1 MIKHL
6 PVCALA
12 LLITAA
18 PASAQFGGGI
28 VYDPANHAENI
39 ITAARSIEQIEN
51 QIRQLANEI
60 EMLENMA
67 RNLETLPVE
76 VAEAIIRERVRR
88 IQELM
93 RQAEGVGYGVQEV
106 ERNYE
111 EIYPE
116 NYGAEP
122 PVHDELVDDARER
135 WRYSRAAYKQ
145 TLLVSATALQDNE
158 TDAAAIATLVEESQS
173 AIGNLQAVQAG
184 NQIEALQTQQLIQIE
199 SVMAAHYRAEA
210 MERARALAEAERGRA
225 RMQSF
230 LGE

>member
-1 MIKHL
+1 MIKQL
-6 PVCALA
+6 PACALA
-12 LLITAA
+12 FFITAA
-18 PASAQFGGGI
+18 PVSAQFGGGI

-67 RNLETLPVE
+67 RNLETLPME

-106 ERNYE
+106 ERDYE
-111 EIYPE
+111 EIYPKD
-116 NYGAEP
+116 YGAEP
-122 PVHDELVDDARER
+122 PVHDELVEDARER
-135 WRYSRAAYKQ
+135 WRYSRAAYKH
-145 TLLVSATALQDNE
+145 TLMVSATALQDNE

>member
-1 MIKHL
+1 MIKQL
-6 PVCALA
+6 PACAMA
-12 LLITAA
+12 LFITAA
-18 PASAQFGGGI
+18 PASAQFGSGI

-51 QIRQLANEI
+51 QIRQLAHEI

-106 ERNYE
+106 ERDYE

-116 NYGAEP
+116 DYGTEP
-122 PVHDELVDDARER
+122 PVHDALVEDARER
-135 WRYSRAAYKQ
+135 WRYSRAAYKH

-158 TDAAAIATLVEESQS
+158 TDATAIATLVEESQS

-184 NQIEALQTQQLIQIE
+184 NQIEALQAQQLIQIE